1 MENLVYVKVKE
12 FKKKFLFTI
21 AWRIKRHCKIAE
33 KHLNKDEKVLYAFVG
48 QKNDVWYNIFLTA
61 VFVITNKRLIVAT
74 DRVLYGYFFNSITP
88 DMFNDL
94 KVTAG
99 LIFGKVEIDTVKEY
113 IVVTNVSKKALRD
126 IETNVTEYMMREKK
140 KYLRAQ
146 AAQLA
151 SKEQANSQLLFCAK
165 RIEKL

>member
-1 MENLVYVKVKE
+1 MTCYELA
-12 FKKKFLFTI
+12 KKFKNQFPSTI
-21 AWRIKRHCKIAE
+21 AWRIFQNSKVI
-33 KHLNKDEKVLYAFVG
+33 DEHVNPDEEVTYAFVG

-94 KVTAG
+94 KVTSG

-151 SKEQANSQLLFCAK
+151 SKEQANS
-165 RIEKL
+165 